1 MGWNLGTSLLQ
12 PLGLTQSAVRI
23 GPGYV
28 GRAILR
34 SFGSLVG
41 INDAVKDMHEK
52 SIFMRLRAKTM
63 NREINE
69 IRNKIGRTSMGSRLK
84 DPLDNS
90 FFYLIAKAQLLA
102 DVPTWLGAYDKAQAE
117 NASEEDSIARADQ
130 AVIDSQG
137 SGHIKD
143 LADVQ
148 RGGPLKKIWT
158 NFMSYFQTTFNLTA
172 DSFTRTKFNSP
183 SSVMHLGVDLLLL
196 YSLPIVLEEYVRK
209 ALIQGECDDGR
220 DFECMLTKIGLD
232 HLAYGIG
239 GILFAR
245 EFGGLVQGFA
255 DYDGPAGAR
264 VFKDV
269 GQFVNQAM
277 QGEADDKFYLSALKA
292 GGIALHFPA
301 GAMQKFITGYL
312 DLQSGKT
319 DKVTAPLFGYSK
331 K

>member
-1 MGWNLGTSLLQ
+1 
-12 PLGLTQSAVRI
+12 
-23 GPGYV
+23 
-28 GRAILR
+28 
-34 SFGSLVG
+34 
-41 INDAVKDMHEK
+41 
-52 SIFMRLRAKTM
+52 
-63 NREINE
+63 
-69 IRNKIGRTSMGSRLK
+69 
-84 DPLDNS
+84 
-90 FFYLIAKAQLLA
+90 LIAKAQLLA

-148 RGGPLKKIWT
+148 RGGPLKKLWT

-172 DSFTRTKFNSP
+172 DSFTRTKFKSP
-183 SSVMHLGVDLLLL
+183 SSVLHLGVDLFLL

-220 DFECMLTKIGLD
+220 DFDCMLTKIGLD

-264 VFKDV
+264 VFQDV
-269 GQFVNQAM
+269 GKFANQAM
-277 QGEADDKFYLSALKA
+277 QGELDESFWKSAGKVL
-292 GGIALHFPA
+292 GLVSHLPA
-301 GAMQKFITGYL
+301 AQIEKTITGYL

-331 K
+331 Q